1 MKYIIHSCNKRL
13 WYVKEYL
20 VKSLVKQGINSN
32 DIVIY
37 NDDNNEGNLA
47 SWIKSCKWVV
57 DNLEIEDGC
66 WHLQDDVFVCK
77 NFKDITMEIA
87 KNKIICGYVNKSSYK
102 NHCII
107 NTNYIASQ
115 EGIVDSFQCIYIPNY
130 ILKDFIKWFEENV
143 VSGKKFQ
150 KQYKENK
157 YDDYL
162 FKQFI
167 RNTQGIIAINLNPSL
182 VEHIDYILGGSIVN
196 ESRTITNVAQEFNN
210 YDELEKLKIEIGGKK
225 DGN

>member
-13 WYVKEYL
+13 WYVKDYL
-20 VKSLVKQGINSN
+20 VKHLVKQGINPN

-37 NDDNNEGNLA
+37 NDDNNEGNLT
-47 SWIKSCKWVV
+47 SWIKSCKFVV
-57 DNLEIEDGC
+57 DNLDIKDGC
-66 WHLQDDVFVCK
+66 WHLQDDVFLCK
-77 NFKDITMEIA
+77 NFKDITMDIA

-102 NHCII
+102 NNCIV
-107 NTNYIASQ
+107 NTNYIASK
-115 EGIVDSFQCIYIPNY
+115 EGVVDSFQCIYIPNY
-130 ILKDFIKWFEENV
+130 ILKDFIKWFEENI

-167 RNTQGIIAINLNPSL
+167 KHTQGVIAININPSL
-182 VEHIDYILGGSIVN
+182 VEHIDYVLGGSIVN
-196 ESRTITNVAQEFNN
+196 ENRTITNVAQEFNN

-225 DGN
+225 YGN